1 MNEAKYLE
9 AENESLKARIADYL
23 NNDNINKNII
33 VALRQKV
40 SDFNNLQSDLNNKI
54 TTLQELKI
62 INDEL
67 KEQAIF
73 ATNNEV
79 YLQKELSQSDKV
91 KHKLEEME
99 VSYINLQIQL
109 EQATY
114 QLTKLNSTVRYLEEQ
129 TSRMALLECLL
140 TDVRQERDDLKLLAA
155 KKI

>member
-23 NNDNINKNII
+23 NNDNLNKNII

>member
-23 NNDNINKNII
+23 NNDNLNKNII

-140 TDVRQERDDLKLLAA
+140 TDVRQERDDLKLLAT